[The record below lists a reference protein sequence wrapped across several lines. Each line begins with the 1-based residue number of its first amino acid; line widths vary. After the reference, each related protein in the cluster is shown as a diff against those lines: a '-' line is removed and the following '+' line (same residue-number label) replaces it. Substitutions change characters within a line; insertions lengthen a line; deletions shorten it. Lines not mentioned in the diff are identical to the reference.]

1 MDRPPPLPLGL
12 ARFTVEWPARQGSP
26 LDRPADFLHAEEM
39 ISWLLLRDEHFRA
52 RLLRAG
58 TREEIVGLLAEADR
72 DSLWET
78 AREASRQVR
87 ARQRQDPPPA

>member
-39 ISWLLLRDEHFRA
+39 ISWLLLVVEGFRDRLRRA
-52 RLLRAG
+52 V
-58 TREEIVGLLAEADR
+58 TREEVVGLIAEADR
-72 DSLWET
+72 DSLWE
-78 AREASRQVR
+78 AGRFRLHQGR
-87 ARQRQDPPPA
+87 PPA